1 MTLRDVTKILEAE
14 VLCGEELLD
23 REVGTAFA
31 CDLISEMLAFAGSQT
46 LLITSLTNPHII
58 HTAGVMDAV
67 AVIFTGDKKP
77 DAEVIKKINNDD
89 IPLLSTPF
97 LIFKCCG
104 LLFSNGVEGCIR
116 GSTQ

>member
-1 MTLRDVTKILEAE
+1 MTLRDVKEILEAE
-14 VLCGEELLD
+14 VLCGDHMLD

-31 CDLISEMLAFAGSQT
+31 CDLISEMLAYADSHT
-46 LLITSLTNPHII
+46 LLITSLTNPHVL
-58 HTAGVMDAV
+58 HTAEVMDAIG
-67 AVIFTGDKKP
+67 VIFVGDKKP
-77 DAEVIKKINNDD
+77 DQDIIKKINHDD

-104 LLFSNGVEGCIR
+104 LLFANGIEGCMR